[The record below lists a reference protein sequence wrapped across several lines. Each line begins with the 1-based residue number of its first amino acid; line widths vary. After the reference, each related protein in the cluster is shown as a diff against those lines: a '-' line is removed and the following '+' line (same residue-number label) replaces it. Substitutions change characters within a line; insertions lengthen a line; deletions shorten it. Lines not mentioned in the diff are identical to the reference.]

1 MTVLRQNL
9 AAVLDSFSV
18 NFVGN
23 QTNQTLISMGFAS
36 KGVWVMGYCG
46 CMGYGALF
54 PANQLGGLKKV
65 WNLREYGVCEPW
77 VTRESTVINNSS
89 TVPSIP
95 FKHRTHLI
103 FYGGVKTMSKA
114 GSTKVEQMLCLAKA
128 LHAVSVLHILFIKGQ
143 PLISLYYF
151 EGIL

>member
-1 MTVLRQNL
+1 
-9 AAVLDSFSV
+9 
-18 NFVGN
+18 
-23 QTNQTLISMGFAS
+23 
-36 KGVWVMGYCG
+36 MGYHG
-46 CMGYGALF
+46 CMGYEALF

-151 EGIL
+151 EGILWCSKSRWGGHRLRLCNARVPDRQTTSKDEYLRVT